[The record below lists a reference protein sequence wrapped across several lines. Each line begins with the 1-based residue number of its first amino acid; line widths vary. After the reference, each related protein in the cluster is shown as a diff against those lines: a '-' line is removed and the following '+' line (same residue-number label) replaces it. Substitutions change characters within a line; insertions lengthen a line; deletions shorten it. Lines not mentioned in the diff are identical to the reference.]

1 MIATPTWIGADSAMA
16 YHTESK
22 DNYYQKEGDLGE
34 WQGKAAE
41 ALGFSGA
48 VTEKELEKAL
58 WGKDNE
64 GNQVVGV
71 RKDKCGDRKRAAL
84 DLTFNAPKSVSV
96 AMELANATGN
106 KELAK
111 SLVKAHEDAVSKGID
126 KFEKLI
132 QTRETI
138 DGKTTKYRSEN
149 IAVAKFTHT
158 IARPIKDETTGKTIV
173 DPSLHTHA
181 VIMNMTQAKDGSFKA
196 IETGDIFKEYMKL
209 GAQYR
214 MELASNLKD
223 MGYDIRI
230 TNQKQAFFEIDLK
243 SKDDDKLLDGFSNRS
258 KQLNEES
265 LIKELKDKYP
275 KKSNSE
281 IKQMAAYHSREWKGN
296 IDREAVTKDNLQRA
310 EALGFDK
317 EKFLDASKPKNNI
330 HIKPEIYS
338 DKLEKAEGY
347 INNAIFA
354 LSEEKSVFSQNDI
367 IEIAG
372 KMAMQESIAPSVMEE
387 ALEGTKELVGL
398 KDDYYTTEDILNA
411 EHNLIESVKE
421 TSTVKQPF
429 LKRDAKELV
438 QNYSKQAKD
447 KTGFSLTDGQQ
458 KATTHILSNKNQVIG
473 IQGDAGVGKTTM
485 LKALNEL
492 KDKKT
497 KIIGLSYT
505 GKAAN
510 EIELKT
516 AIKSGEVFKSAGI
529 ESSTV
534 ASFLNKHEKGYL
546 ELDGDY
552 DLKIIVDEASML
564 GTKDANKLVNIAKE
578 TGAQL
583 VLIGDEKQFK
593 AINAGDPFVLLKNH
607 ADMKTVDMNEVLRQK
622 DRTLKSAVWALNQYD
637 SKKAFDI
644 LDKKELIQE
653 TDKGVTDVVRE
664 YFKTDGD
671 DKLAVVAGKD
681 SYKDN
686 IILTNTN
693 KTKDII
699 NRDIRERHQHLGNV
713 DKEEHSF
720 TVKKSVNLSPSEKF
734 LSSSYAEQKGENGNV
749 TREAVSKIFLQDS
762 IGELK
767 SGSEL
772 SITKVD
778 ERRNVITLDNKY
790 EIDLK
795 KHGKA
800 IQAYSEKEIDLSK
813 SEKIVFTKNDKK
825 LGINNGESAIIKN
838 IDEEGNLTFH
848 LEDKNKDVSFNLK
861 DYNYLDY
868 GYAIT
873 TMKSQG
879 QTAKNVIAY
888 MKADHQNFNSFY
900 VATTRTEESLKIF
913 TDDKKTLK
921 NFIEIEQTKMNATT
935 LWEQIDKKEQERLE
949 KYKGTNEQNNEPSE
963 KQMSFAKK
971 IADELNLDL
980 KAENKNEVKNFIDN
994 NIDKYNDALKNA
1006 PASQKQ
1012 LDFVNKIA
1020 DTLYIDIK
1028 KEDFTHR
1035 DAKAFINENID
1046 DFKSAMDNRHKYL
1059 LNVKTDSLSS
1069 ENRDKY
1075 IDDLVGRIGNE
1086 KDFDKAFEL
1095 MQKYNSDNN
1104 VGVFEKMVQTDKLA
1118 QTLDIKGMDIANKVA
1133 ENEFSTEYID
1143 TWGLKDKPYEIAKH
1157 INDFTTIKYQDAKE
1171 FAKLD
1176 IIEEKSNEKFFK
1188 EFEEIDKKVQSG
1200 EIKEDDEKVINL
1212 LDSGTEVSE
1221 FLNETRSEIEEY
1233 ISGEYLK
1240 EEFSE
1245 CIKNSDVYDASKIL
1259 NDNKELFDEF
1269 DYENMERELGSV
1281 MEKLMDEKAED
1292 IEKDMEKR
1300 DIVEHEL
1307 MKENTNERL
1316 NDEEEHDKGEQSRNE
1331 RGDENEYER

>member
-22 DNYYQKEGDLGE
+22 DNYYQKEGDLGV

-41 ALGFSGA
+41 TLGFSGA

-58 WGKDNE
+58 WGKDNA

-71 RKDKCGDRKRAAL
+71 RKDKDGDRKRAAL

-138 DGKTTKYRSEN
+138 DGKTTKYRSN
-149 IAVAKFTHT
+149 NLAVAKFTHT
-158 IARPIKDETTGKTIV
+158 VARPIKDETTGKTIV

-214 MELASNLKD
+214 MELASSLKD

-243 SKDDDKLLDGFSNRS
+243 SKDDDKLLEGFSNRS

-265 LIKELKDKYP
+265 LIKELKEKYP
-275 KKSNSE
+275 NKSNSE
-281 IKQMAAYHSREWKGN
+281 IKQMAAYHSREWKGEIN
-296 IDREAVTKDNLQRA
+296 REAVTKDNLKRA

-317 EKFLDASKPKNNI
+317 DKFLDASKSNTKQVS
-330 HIKPEIYS
+330 YA
-338 DKLEKAEGY
+338 DKLGKAEGY
-347 INNAIFA
+347 IQNAIFA

-367 IEIAG
+367 VEVSG
-372 KMAMQESIAPSVMEE
+372 KMAMQENIAPSVLEE
-387 ALEGTKELVGL
+387 ALKGTKELVSL
-398 KDDYYTTEDILNA
+398 KDDYFTTKEILKA
-411 EHNLIESVKE
+411 EHDLIVAVKE
-421 TSTVKQPF
+421 TNRIKQPF
-429 LKRDAKELV
+429 LKKDAKELV
-438 QNYSKQAKD
+438 KAYSDKQKE
-447 KTGFSLTDGQQ
+447 KTGYALTDGQQ

-516 AIKSGEVFKSAGI
+516 ALKSNEVFKSSGI

-534 ASFLNKHEKGYL
+534 SSFLNKYEKGYL
-546 ELDGDY
+546 ELDGDF
-552 DLKIIVDEASML
+552 DLKIVVDEASML
-564 GTKDANKLVNIAKE
+564 GTKDANKLTKIAKE
-578 TGAQL
+578 ANAQL
-583 VLIGDEKQFK
+583 IMIGDEKQFK
-593 AINAGDPFVLLKNH
+593 AIGAGDPFVLLKNH

-644 LDKKELIQE
+644 LDKKDLIQE
-653 TDKGVTDVVRE
+653 TDKGVSEVVRE
-664 YFKTDGD
+664 YFKTDSD
-671 DKLAVVAGKD
+671 DKLAIVAGKE

-693 KTKDII
+693 KTKDVI
-699 NRDIRERHQHLGNV
+699 NRDIRARHQHLGNV
-713 DKEEHSF
+713 DKENNNF
-720 TVKKSVNLSPSEKF
+720 TVRKSVSLNPSEKF
-734 LSSSYAEQKGENGNV
+734 LAVSYGEQKGEDGKT
-749 TREAVSKIFLQDS
+749 TREAVTKVFLQEA

-767 SGSEL
+767 SGSEF
-772 SITKVD
+772 SITNID
-778 ERRNVITLDNKY
+778 ERRNIITLDNKY
-790 EIDLK
+790 DIDLK
-795 KHGKA
+795 ENGKA
-800 IQAYSEKEIDLSK
+800 MQAYSEKEIDLSRN
-813 SEKIVFTKNDKK
+813 EKIVFTKNDKK
-825 LGINNGESAIIKN
+825 LGINNGESAIIKD

-848 LEDKNKDVSFNLK
+848 LEDKNKDVNFNLK
-861 DYNYLDY
+861 DYNYIDY

-888 MKADHQNFNSFY
+888 MQANHQNFNSFY
-900 VATTRTEESLKIF
+900 VAATRAEESLKIF
-913 TDDKKTLK
+913 TDDKGKLK
-921 NFIEIEQTKMNATT
+921 SFVEIEQTKMNATT
-935 LWEQIDKKEQERLE
+935 LWQQLDKKEQERIE
-949 KYKGTNEQNNEPSE
+949 RYKGKNEKEVKPSE
-963 KQMSFAKK
+963 KQISFANK
-971 IADELNLDL
+971 IASELNLDF
-980 KAENKNEVKNFIDN
+980 KSDNKSEVSEFIN
-994 NIDKYNDALKNA
+994 TNIDKYNDVLKNA

-1012 LDFVNKIA
+1012 LDFVSKIA
-1020 DTLYIDIK
+1020 NTLYLDVK
-1028 KEDFTHR
+1028 DDFTHK
-1035 DAKAFINENID
+1035 DAKEFINTNID
-1046 DFKSAMDNRHKYL
+1046 AFKDAMDDRHEHL
-1059 LNVKTDSLSS
+1059 LNTNPENLNN

-1075 IDDLVGRIGNE
+1075 TSDLIEQIGNE
-1086 KDFDKAFEL
+1086 KDFDKSFEL
-1095 MQKYNSDNN
+1095 MQKYNENN
-1104 VGVFEKMVQTDKLA
+1104 ETGIFEKMIQTDRLA
-1118 QTLDIKGMDIANKVA
+1118 QTLDIRGMDIANKVL
-1133 ENEFSTEYID
+1133 ENNFDKEYID
-1143 TWGLKDKPYEIAKH
+1143 AWGLKDKPYEIAKH
-1157 INDFTTIKYQDAKE
+1157 VNDFTDLKYQDAKE

-1176 IIEEKSNEKFFK
+1176 LIEEKSNDKFF
-1188 EFEEIDKKVQSG
+1188 EDFEEIDKKVQSG
-1200 EIKEDDEKVINL
+1200 ELKDDDEKVIKL
-1212 LDSGTEVSE
+1212 MDSGAKVSE
-1221 FLNETRSEIEEY
+1221 FLNETRDEINEE
-1233 ISGEYLK
+1233 IDRKYLK
-1240 EEFSE
+1240 EEFE
-1245 CIKNSDVYDASKIL
+1245 EYIKDEDIYNASKLIGE
-1259 NDNKELFDEF
+1259 NKELFDEF
-1269 DYENMERELGSV
+1269 EHKNME
-1281 MEKLMDEKAED
+1281 EKVDFLMNDLFEEKADEI
-1292 IEKDMEKR
+1292 IEEMEKR
-1300 DIVEHEL
+1300 DEKEL
-1307 MKENTNERL
+1307 EFLNEDEEQENLNERSE
-1316 NDEEEHDKGEQSRNE
+1316 DEERGQEQDRGE
-1331 RGDENEYER
+1331 ENECER